1 MLAIGL
7 GREALAPY
15 GCDHRRSRGRL
26 HAEPESRTRTAFQ
39 RDRDRIV
46 HSTAFRRLAHKTQV
60 FVAHEGDHFRTRL
73 THTIEMSQIARAFA
87 RALRLDED
95 LTEAIALVHDFGHTP
110 FGHAGERALHR
121 AMEAHGGFDHNAQG
135 LRIVT
140 ALERRYAAF
149 DGLNLS
155 FETLEGLVKHNG
167 PLTGPFAGHEP
178 VPRPIADFDAD
189 YPLDLAR
196 FATLE
201 AQAAAISDDIAY
213 NTHDLDDGLRA
224 GLIELDDLAELDLAG
239 SILSQIRAAHP
250 ALSRE
255 RTIQEVMRR
264 HITAMVEDV
273 IERSTRA
280 IEAGGIETLED
291 VREAEHTIVD
301 VSPAMRRSLDQT
313 RAFLFERVYRAPSV
327 MAVMS
332 GAESVVTDLFA
343 RYSAEPHE
351 MGAAWRDDLDGAEE
365 GRRLRRVADYL
376 SGMTDTFALAEHRRL
391 FDATPELR

>member
-7 GREALAPY
+7 GREPLASF
-15 GCDHRRSRGRL
+15 GCDHRASRGRL

-95 LTEAIALVHDFGHTP
+95 LTEAVALVHDFGHTP

-167 PLTGPFAGHEP
+167 PLTGPFASGESL
-178 VPRPIADFDAD
+178 PRPIADFDAD
-189 YPLDLAR
+189 YPLDLSR

-224 GLIELDDLAELDLAG
+224 GLIELDDLADLDLAG
-239 SILSQIRAAHP
+239 SILAEIRAAHP
-250 ALSRE
+250 ALGRA

-273 IERSTRA
+273 IEHSVRA
-280 IEAGGIETLED
+280 ISQAGIDTCED
-291 VREAEHTIVD
+291 VRNAGRTIVD
-301 VSPAMRRSLDQT
+301 VSPGMRRALDQT
-313 RAFLFERVYRAPSV
+313 RAFLFERVYRAPPVIGV
-327 MAVMS
+327 MDE
-332 GAESVVTDLFA
+332 AEGVVADLFA
-343 RYSAEPHE
+343 RYAAEPHR

-365 GRRLRRVADYL
+365 ARRLRRVADYL